1 MKEEIRVQELE
12 KERARDKASER
23 ARDKASERERER
35 ERENSKENTSP
46 ISLKEPTT
54 TRPSIHIA
62 IKPHG
67 TKVVP
72 LSKLVD
78 SMMNSFFFL
87 C

>member
-12 KERARDKASER
+12 KER